1 MSLSVLHSPA
11 PIHLEEALVSHD
23 GYTPQGS
30 DLAALRTSFLSWWH
44 CSQECLMATL
54 NLFRRF
60 DDDDITAVY
69 IATWLSALEEI
80 HDGALATGANSIVG
94 MMSELDPA
102 RFSGISLARLC
113 DNTGI
118 PRETARRKLDKAADL
133 LLVERVGEAR
143 FRLRALSTDIMPL
156 FENCIA
162 LADGTLH
169 CLDQPRTRA
178 ASDLNAEAWV
188 ILMRDFF
195 SVMLTYWLV
204 RRSITR
210 GPSLVSVQIAIEL
223 LTTLKIYRRIAATG
237 RSSRI
242 SLLDAISIVPECHKT
257 PYYVVQIASIS
268 HLPTAHVRRMCRN
281 LAAHDRLEII
291 GPDIVRVKTPP
302 QVFAGQLPDGV
313 FSIQLR
319 DAGFHFIKAAR
330 SLLRTEAS
338 PQQ

>member
-1 MSLSVLHSPA
+1 MSPTVLHSPS
-11 PIHLEEALVSHD
+11 PIHLAEVPVSHD
-23 GYTPQGS
+23 GARRQES
-30 DLAALRTSFLSWWH
+30 DLARLRASFLSWWH
-44 CSQECLMATL
+44 CSQECLVATL

-60 DDDDITAVY
+60 DDDDIAAVY

-80 HDGALATGANSIVG
+80 QDGALATGAHSIVSL
-94 MMSELDPA
+94 MSELDPA

-113 DNTGI
+113 DITGI

-133 LLVERVGEAR
+133 LLIERVGEAR
-143 FRLRALSTDIMPL
+143 FRLRALSADIMPL

-162 LADGTLH
+162 LADGALH

-178 ASDLNAEAWV
+178 ASDLTAEAWV

-195 SVMLTYWLV
+195 SVMLTFWSV

-210 GPSLVSVQIAIEL
+210 GPSVVSVQIAIEL

-237 RSSRI
+237 RSSPI
-242 SLLDAISIVPECHKT
+242 SLLDAMTIAPDCRKT
-257 PYYVVQIASIS
+257 PYYVVQIAAIS
-268 HLPTAHVRRMCRN
+268 HLPIAHVRRMCRN

-291 GPDIVRVKTPP
+291 GPDIVRPKIPL
-302 QVFAGQLPDGV
+302 QAFAGQFPDGV

-319 DAGFHFIKAAR
+319 AAGLHFIETAR
-330 SLLRTEAS
+330 SLLKAEATS
-338 PQQ
+338 QQ